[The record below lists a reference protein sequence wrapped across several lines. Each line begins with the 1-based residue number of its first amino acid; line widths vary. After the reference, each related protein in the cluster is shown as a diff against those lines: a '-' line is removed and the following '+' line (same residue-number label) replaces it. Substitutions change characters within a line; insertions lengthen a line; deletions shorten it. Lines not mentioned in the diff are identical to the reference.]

1 MADCLSFWHDS
12 SVQRNNLA
20 EAGMCM
26 VHAAALVAEYL
37 SMLEDD
43 HFFPSGCAAF
53 EVRKHQPLNG
63 CACTPLSLSVWGCAH
78 V

>member
-1 MADCLSFWHDS
+1 MTLLSSSAMYKSCLHSTVVKAACAGLYYHL
-12 SVQRNNLA
+12 QRQSLA

-43 HFFPSGCAAF
+43 SFFPAGCASF
-53 EVRKHQPLNG
+53 EV
-63 CACTPLSLSVWGCAH
+63 SF
-78 V
+78 